1 MFKSLS
7 RAGNHWLFIKLIASA
22 YSFWIN
28 YCFTSK
34 YTSSSNTSCIR
45 LYLNEYVIST
55 IINFSPL
62 RAGKCFVEFFFSILR
77 AESGLFSICSYALFC
92 LFSLQFCHYDRNCS
106 LLWVLFLWLQWW
118 RLGSSFKTGILT
130 PSFCF

>member
-7 RAGNHWLFIKLIASA
+7 RAENQWLFIKLIASA

-34 YTSSSNTSCIR
+34 YTSSSNISCIQ

-55 IINFSPL
+55 IIKFSPL
-62 RAGKCFVEFFFSILR
+62 RAGKCFVLLNSFSVY
-77 AESGLFSICSYALFC
+77 SGLRLVCFLYAAMLCSAYF
-92 LFSLQFCHYDRNCS
+92 LFSFVTMTEIAVYCEFYFCDS
-106 LLWVLFLWLQWW
+106 SDADWAVPS
-118 RLGSSFKTGILT
+118 RLAF
-130 PSFCF
+130 